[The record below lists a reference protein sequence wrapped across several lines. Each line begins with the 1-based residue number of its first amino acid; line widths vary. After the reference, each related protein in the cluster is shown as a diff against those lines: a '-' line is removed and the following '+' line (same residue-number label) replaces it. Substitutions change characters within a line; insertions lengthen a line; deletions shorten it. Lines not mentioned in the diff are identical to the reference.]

1 MRVLS
6 VSEADKRNGGSEVTE
21 KGEERRGCVD
31 GILAE
36 GGGSEEDAV
45 FDDGEGREGDRG
57 SRSDGRGRQKRA
69 VESVLVVCSRALSG
83 EWVLV
88 VFVTV

>member
-6 VSEADKRNGGSEVTE
+6 VSEADKRNGGGEVTE

-45 FDDGEGREGDRG
+45 LDDGEGEREVGGVGVMGEEGEEGGGERVGGVLEG
-57 SRSDGRGRQKRA
+57 S
-69 VESVLVVCSRALSG
+69 
-83 EWVLV
+83 EW
-88 VFVTV
+88 

>member
-45 FDDGEGREGDRG
+45 FDDGEGEREIGG
-57 SRSDGRGRQKRA
+57 VGVMGEEGEEGGGEC
-69 VESVLVVCSRALSG
+69 VGGVLESS
-83 EWVLV
+83 EW
-88 VFVTV
+88 